1 MQSLLHETQKGGDK
15 LTLNLTGA
23 SNLTKATN
31 TGQANTP
38 TSPQSKASFPLPS
51 ASGHKS
57 ETPAVLLPLD
67 LIQNTDDRTAAPN
80 AVNGIGAT
88 SSAADTV
95 TVTHFSE
102 TRGTMQ
108 KISVPS
114 MNIFNAEFKAS
125 DANRS
130 QLSSFL
136 TPSSS
141 SSSSAPPPL
150 SSTNPFLNTSPVA
163 VVATTKTH
171 TTNPFHVSLNAS
183 PTTDQPDNT
192 TIMPVQINN
201 DSPKSNDIV
210 SICSENNNGTIIAT
224 TLISKMDAKMKTM
237 TTTTTTTPATA
248 TTNATKPIATNPF
261 ANAMDDIDNDNNY
274 HSSGMN
280 NSVVVV
286 SDTKIR
292 TNNNDALNNLKNNNC
307 MVIERNND
315 STMLDNEKN
324 KTIKYIEVNSDIL
337 LLSFWLP
344 FLLSVFSFFYRLFHF
359 L

>member
-1 MQSLLHETQKGGDK
+1 MHNRTCTQTKTKMEKMTKNCTFEHVAQMTRILKGGDK

-38 TSPQSKASFPLPS
+38 TSPLNASFPSPPAS
-51 ASGHKS
+51 AGHRS
-57 ETPAVLLPLD
+57 EIPAVLLPLD
-67 LIQNTDDRTAAPN
+67 LIQNTDDRSSSAPTAATAA
-80 AVNGIGAT
+80 AVNGVGA
-88 SSAADTV
+88 SNSAADTV

-125 DANRS
+125 DANKP
-130 QLSSFL
+130 QLSSFMAPPPPPSL
-136 TPSSS
+136 SSS
-141 SSSSAPPPL
+141 QPAAAPPPL
-150 SSTNPFLNTSPVA
+150 SSSTSTNPFLNTSSVA
-163 VVATTKTH
+163 VTATKTH

-183 PTTDQPDNT
+183 SNDQPDT
-192 TIMPVQINN
+192 TITNN

-224 TLISKMDAKMKTM
+224 TLISKMDPK
-237 TTTTTTTPATA
+237 TPATA
-248 TTNATKPIATNPF
+248 TTHTIVTKPITTNPF
-261 ANAMDDIDNDNNY
+261 AHAMDDIDNDHNY
-274 HSSGMN
+274 HSGMN

-286 SDTKIR
+286 SDTKIK

-307 MVIERNND
+307 MVIERN
-315 STMLDNEKN
+315 STLDNEKN
-324 KTIKYIEVNSDIL
+324 KTIKYIEVNKEFL
-337 LLSFWLP
+337 LLP
-344 FLLSVFSFFYRLFHF
+344 
-359 L
+359 